1 MNAGTSDRTLR
12 SHAVASSVTS
22 SNNRRDAESNT
33 KGRTLANGKALRN
46 TMKDKEA
53 QVAMAKAKEAEKAK
67 DEEAKKSKD
76 AMSKLRT
83 MKLPIDAPGRSPST
97 FMLPPPPPRTPTS
110 ASEGSQQHGFFLWVC
125 TTLIIVFS
133 IYWTDMIN
141 HRGPPSRSITSTPS
155 VPATPRPTRKTSG
168 THAIS
173 PYPVTRMDTPPSA
186 PQPIPS
192 LTIPREL
199 IPSHT
204 PAPILQPQIIRDH
217 NHVPP
222 PQTPSESVAED
233 TPRPD
238 KGKSR
243 EINIPRTP
251 IAINVSDVQIEVV
264 DYHLFQ
270 RDASGAISHA
280 RRVLVNSAFIERNT
294 LGVPMCRLSDVLPK
308 VSSLEF
314 PIKDST
320 VKLYRLGA
328 DQRPIA
334 LGRGDVVTDPSNNKA
349 LAACQALDLHPLEL
363 QERRNFSLELRFLL
377 KIKTLVTCHTSPE
390 FLPSPLKRRNP
401 AHLLEESE
409 DEHAKRPRT
418 QTQESHLRSPTPTT
432 QRVQVVDEPTIIPQ
446 SHGSDVRHFVTN
458 WNTSVQRHAGNWNS
472 TAPAPGTVASS
483 DADDPEARINVDK
496 PDARIAWLQQQ
507 FAINPAHP
515 PGVQKPVRAR
525 IALDRWRDVNTALRE
540 LS

>member
-12 SHAVASSVTS
+12 SHAVASSATS
-22 SNNRRDAESNT
+22 SNNRQDAESNT
-33 KGRTLANGKALRN
+33 KGCTLANGKALRN

-76 AMSKLRT
+76 TMSKLRT

-97 FMLPPPPPRTPTS
+97 FMLPPRTPTS
-110 ASEGSQQHGFFLWVC
+110 ASEGSQQHSFF
-125 TTLIIVFS
+125 FG
-133 IYWTDMIN
+133 
-141 HRGPPSRSITSTPS
+141 GPPSRSITSTPS
-155 VPATPRPTRKTSG
+155 VPATPHPTRKTSG
-168 THAIS
+168 TQAIS
-173 PYPVTRMDTPPSA
+173 PPPVTRTDTPPSI

-192 LTIPREL
+192 LTIPHDL

-204 PAPILQPQIIRDH
+204 PAPTIRDH

-222 PQTPSESVAED
+222 PETPSESVAED
-233 TPRPD
+233 TPQPD

-243 EINIPRTP
+243 AINIPRSP
-251 IAINVSDVQIEVV
+251 IISDVQIEVV

-270 RDASGAISHA
+270 RDAPGAISHA

-308 VSSLEF
+308 VSSLES
-314 PIKDST
+314 PIKEST

-363 QERRNFSLELRFLL
+363 QECEGMPKFLSGVQILVEDKTNVRVPKARVSPALHFLL
-377 KIKTLVTCHTSPE
+377 TY
-390 FLPSPLKRRNP
+390 
-401 AHLLEESE
+401 
-409 DEHAKRPRT
+409 
-418 QTQESHLRSPTPTT
+418 
-432 QRVQVVDEPTIIPQ
+432 Q
-446 SHGSDVRHFVTN
+446 SSM
-458 WNTSVQRHAGNWNS
+458 
-472 TAPAPGTVASS
+472 
-483 DADDPEARINVDK
+483 
-496 PDARIAWLQQQ
+496 
-507 FAINPAHP
+507 
-515 PGVQKPVRAR
+515 
-525 IALDRWRDVNTALRE
+525 
-540 LS
+540 